1 MVSLL
6 RHNRLLKK
14 PIKVINIA
22 LRSLLQHKL
31 RTALSI
37 LGVICGVMAV
47 MTMISIGEG
56 AKRESLVQIEQLGTK
71 NIYIKAISLTDV
83 QKKKAMDKRSP
94 GMGASDAARI
104 RRECP
109 GVTDVAYL
117 KELKA
122 SVMAAFKDI
131 SPQVVACSANYSGL
145 QSIHVSRGR
154 SLTEQDMVQK
164 NQVCV
169 LGDRVAKN
177 LGLQGHVG
185 NFVRI
190 ENSLFKIIGQ
200 LQPFDRKAVKSG
212 AITARNYNEMVII
225 PLAAAAMFDEN
236 PSINSVSK
244 SSELTEIIVQVRSTD
259 QVDATAKVIRRIIE
273 HAHGGAE
280 DYQVVVPQELLRQS
294 QKIQRTFNIVLGS
307 IALISLLVGGIGI
320 MNIMLATVSERTRE
334 IGIRRSLGATQ
345 QNIVIQFL
353 TEAII
358 LTFSG
363 GIIGI
368 VFGIGGVFLISAIAG
383 WNTAIT
389 ILSLV
394 LPLLT
399 SILTG
404 IFFGL
409 YPAYVAAKMDPIVA
423 LRTE

>member
-1 MVSLL
+1 MAGLS
-6 RHNRLLKK
+6 RNNRTLKK
-14 PIKVINIA
+14 QVKVIHIA

-31 RTALSI
+31 RTSLSI

-71 NIYIKAISLTDV
+71 NIYIKAIALTDA
-83 QKKKAMDKRSP
+83 QKKKAIDMRSP
-94 GMGASDAARI
+94 GLGAGDAVRI

-109 GVTDVAYL
+109 GVTDVACL

-122 SVMAAFKDI
+122 SVMAAVKEI

-145 QSIHVSRGR
+145 QSIHVSQGR
-154 SLTEQDMVQK
+154 FLAEQDMVQK
-164 NQVCV
+164 NQVCI
-169 LGDRVAKN
+169 LGDRVVKN

-185 NFVRI
+185 NFIRI
-190 ENSLFKIIGQ
+190 ENNLFKVIGH
-200 LQPFDRKAVKSG
+200 LQRFDRKASKSG
-212 AITARNYNEMVII
+212 AVTARNFNEMVIV
-225 PLAAAAMFDEN
+225 PLATAAMFDEALSMKN
-236 PSINSVSK
+236 IPI
-244 SSELTEIIVQVRSTD
+244 SSELTEIIVQVRTAD
-259 QVDATAKVIRRIIE
+259 QVDFTAKVIRRIME

-280 DYQVVVPQELLRQS
+280 DYQIVVPQELLQQS

-345 QNIVIQFL
+345 QDIIIQFL
-353 TEAII
+353 TEAVV

-363 GIIGI
+363 GLIG
-368 VFGIGGVFLISAIAG
+368 VLTGTVCVWAVAAIAK
-383 WNTAIT
+383 WATAIT
-389 ILSLV
+389 MISLI

-399 SILTG
+399 SILVG
-404 IFFGL
+404 MFFGL
-409 YPAYVAAKMDPIVA
+409 YPAYLAAQMDPIVA
-423 LRTE
+423 LRHE

>member
-1 MVSLL
+1 MP
-6 RHNRLLKK
+6 KK
-14 PIKVINIA
+14 LFKVINIA

-71 NIYIKAISLTDV
+71 NIYIKAIALTDA
-83 QKKKAMDKRSP
+83 QRKKAMDRRSP
-94 GMGASDAARI
+94 GLDSGDAALI

-109 GVTDVAYL
+109 GVADVAYL

-122 SVMAAFKDI
+122 TFMGVVKEI
-131 SPQVVACSANYSGL
+131 SPQVIACSANYSRL
-145 QSIHVSRGR
+145 QSIYISQGR
-154 SLTEQDMVQK
+154 FLTEQDMASK

-185 NFVRI
+185 HFVRI
-190 ENSLFKIIGQ
+190 ENRLFKVIGH
-200 LQPFDRKAVKSG
+200 LQRFDRKKSKSG
-212 AITARNYNEMVII
+212 TITARNYNEMVII
-225 PLAAAAMFDEN
+225 PLAVAKMFTEAL
-236 PSINSVSK
+236 SINSPRL
-244 SSELTEIIVQVRSTD
+244 SSELTEIIVQVRTAE
-259 QVDATAKVIRRIIE
+259 QVDFTSKVIRRIME

-280 DYQVVVPQELLRQS
+280 DYQIVVPQELLHQS
-294 QKIQRTFNIVLGS
+294 RKIQRTFNVVLGS

-345 QNIVIQFL
+345 EDIIVQFL
-353 TEAII
+353 TEAVI
-358 LTFSG
+358 LTFAG
-363 GIIGI
+363 GLIG
-368 VFGIGGVFLISAIAG
+368 VLTGTVCVWLVSAIAK
-383 WNTAIT
+383 WTTAIT
-389 ILSLV
+389 MLSLF
-394 LPLLT
+394 LPLMT
-399 SILTG
+399 SILIG

-409 YPAYVAAKMDPIVA
+409 YPAHLAAQMDPIVA
-423 LRTE
+423 LRHE

>member
-6 RHNRLLKK
+6 RHTRLLKK
-14 PIKVINIA
+14 PVKVINIA

-71 NIYIKAISLTDV
+71 IIYIKAISLTDV
-83 QKKKAMDKRSP
+83 QKKKAMDRRSP
-94 GMGASDAARI
+94 GLGASDAARI

-117 KELKA
+117 KELRA
-122 SVMAAFKDI
+122 SVMAAAKDI

-145 QSIHVSRGR
+145 QSIHVSHGR
-154 SLTEQDMVQK
+154 SLTEQDMVQN

-190 ENSLFKIIGQ
+190 EDSLFKIIGQ

-225 PLAAAAMFDEN
+225 PLAAAAMFDEKQ
-236 PSINSVSK
+236 SINSVSK
-244 SSELTEIIVQVRSTD
+244 SSELTEIIVQVRSAD
-259 QVDATAKVIRRIIE
+259 QVDSTAKIIRRIME
-273 HAHGGAE
+273 HAHGGVE

-294 QKIQRTFNIVLGS
+294 QKIQRTFNVVLGS
-307 IALISLLVGGIGI
+307 IAFISLLVGGIGI

-345 QNIVIQFL
+345 EDIIIQFL
-353 TEAII
+353 TEAVS

-363 GIIGI
+363 GLIG
-368 VFGIGGVFLISAIAG
+368 VLTGTVCVWLVSTIAK
-383 WNTAIT
+383 WTTAIT
-389 ILSLV
+389 MLSFL

-399 SILTG
+399 SVLIG

-409 YPAYVAAKMDPIVA
+409 YPAYLAAKMDPIAA
-423 LRTE
+423 LRYE

>member
-1 MVSLL
+1 M
-6 RHNRLLKK
+6 RHDRLLKK
-14 PIKVINIA
+14 PAKVINIA

-31 RTALSI
+31 RTTLSI

-71 NIYIKAISLTDV
+71 NIYIKAVALTDA
-83 QKKKAMDKRSP
+83 QKKKAMDRHSL
-94 GMGASDAARI
+94 GLGASDAARI
-104 RRECP
+104 KRECP

-122 SVMAAFKDI
+122 SVMAAVKDM
-131 SPQVVACSANYSGL
+131 SPQVVACSANYTGL
-145 QSIHVSRGR
+145 QSIHVSQGR

-164 NQVCV
+164 NQVCI

-190 ENSLFKIIGQ
+190 ENSLFKIIGH
-200 LQPFDRKAVKSG
+200 LQRFDRKTVKSG

-225 PLAAAAMFDEN
+225 PLSAAAMFDEN
-236 PSINSVSK
+236 PSINNASR
-244 SSELTEIIVQVRSTD
+244 SSELTEIIVQVRTAD
-259 QVDATAKVIRRIIE
+259 RVDATAKVIRRIME

-294 QKIQRTFNIVLGS
+294 QKIQRTFNVVLGS
-307 IALISLLVGGIGI
+307 IAFISLLVGGIGI

-345 QNIVIQFL
+345 EDIVVQFL
-353 TEAII
+353 TEAVI

-363 GIIGI
+363 GLIG
-368 VFGIGGVFLISAIAG
+368 VLTGTVCVWLVSAIAK
-383 WNTAIT
+383 WATAIT
-389 ILSLV
+389 MFSLI

-399 SILTG
+399 SVLIG

-409 YPAYVAAKMDPIVA
+409 YPAYLAAKMDPIVA
-423 LRTE
+423 LRHE

>member
-6 RHNRLLKK
+6 RHDRLLKK
-14 PIKVINIA
+14 PVKVINIA

-71 NIYIKAISLTDV
+71 NIYIKAIALTDA
-83 QKKKAMDKRSP
+83 QKKRAMDRHSP
-94 GMGASDAARI
+94 GLGANDAERI

-122 SVMAAFKDI
+122 SVMAAIKDI
-131 SPQVVACSANYSGL
+131 SPQIVACSANYSGL
-145 QSIHVSRGR
+145 QSIHVSQGR
-154 SLTEQDMVQK
+154 SLAEQDMVQK

-169 LGDRVAKN
+169 LGDRVVKN

-190 ENSLFKIIGQ
+190 ENHLFKVIGH
-200 LQPFDRKAVKSG
+200 LQRFDRKAAKSG
-212 AITARNYNEMVII
+212 VITARNYNEMVII

-236 PSINSVSK
+236 PSINSVPI
-244 SSELTEIIVQVRSTD
+244 SSELTEIIVQVRTAD
-259 QVDATAKVIRRIIE
+259 QVDSTAKVIRRIME

-280 DYQVVVPQELLRQS
+280 DYQVVVPQELLQQS
-294 QKIQRTFNIVLGS
+294 QKIQRTFNVVLGS

-345 QNIVIQFL
+345 VDIIIQFL
-353 TEAII
+353 TEAVI

-363 GIIGI
+363 GLIG
-368 VFGIGGVFLISAIAG
+368 VLTGTVCVWMVSTIAK
-383 WNTAIT
+383 WTTAIT
-389 ILSLV
+389 MLSLI

-399 SILTG
+399 SVLIG

-409 YPAYVAAKMDPIVA
+409 YPAYLAAQMDPIVA
-423 LRTE
+423 LRHE